1 MIYENEAAMLL
12 LGVGGLW
19 FILRHNSQIKRIVA
33 WQWFVASFYLLF
45 LAWISTILEGFWM
58 PLLLNVIEHTA
69 YAASAGLLL
78 IWCWKLVA
86 SSKQIK

>member
-19 FILRHNSQIKRIVA
+19 FILKHYTQIKRIAA

-45 LAWISTILEGFWM
+45 IAWSATILEEFCFSVI
-58 PLLLNVIEHTA
+58 LNAVEHLA
-69 YAASAGLLL
+69 YAISCIFLFV
-78 IWCWKLVA
+78 WSWKLIT
-86 SSKQIK
+86 SSKQLR